1 MNKILYTIRK
11 IIFRISEKYDN
22 RKIINK
28 YKKLKSN
35 ILLNQNQI
43 EELQLIK
50 LKEILKYAYYNIEFY
65 KDIFDRIGF
74 DVNEVQSLDDLKK
87 LPIIDKQIII
97 NNEEKFHNKN
107 LKLIERKTGGSTGS
121 KLRIYY
127 DRFSLDMTAAINIR
141 CLEWAGKLLG
151 EKEVHFSTNLNNKI
165 SFKDS
170 IITKAKQFALRRKD
184 IFVDT
189 SSKDNYELIINQLNN
204 YNPKLVQGFP
214 SFMYSLANFVKNNNV
229 YCKNFQIFESTG
241 EQLYSFQKN
250 LIEEVFG
257 CKVFNRY
264 GDAEF
269 GIIAFECDKHSGLH
283 ICQDNVI
290 VENLT
295 NLNRENELI
304 VTTLSNKA
312 MPLIRYRTGDLGT
325 IIKEKCNC
333 GNNFA
338 KIDNIKGRVHDFI
351 KISDGKFVSTTFF
364 LDILDK
370 YNFMDDFQLFDNE
383 SQIYLLLKLK
393 RYTPLGELVKLQE
406 EVCNIL
412 LLKNKQFNI
421 ILVGK
426 YNYSSAGKFRY
437 IINDISNIEQL
448 IKVAENKYG
457 AIYDTKVNKYK
468 MIFGGICCI
477 QGFNLPEEYDDVIQ
491 IWATRTGKIMFNK
504 PIKELEICNLL
515 INNNITFYLDNTI
528 ITSISLKEG
537 WIKYT
542 VNFESNKVY
551 TFKVEKELSE
561 RQKGKDTRELA
572 VAFKFLKSNS

>member
-1 MNKILYTIRK
+1 MNKILYKIRK
-11 IIFRISEKYDN
+11 IIFKISEIYDN
-22 RKIINK
+22 RDIINK
-28 YKKLKSN
+28 YETLKVN
-35 ILLNQNQI
+35 TLLNKNEI
-43 EELQLIK
+43 EDLQLNK

-74 DVNEVQSLDDLKK
+74 NVNEVKSLDDLKK

-97 NNEEKFHNKN
+97 NNETKFYNKN

-121 KLRIYY
+121 KLKIYY

-170 IITKAKQFALRRKD
+170 LITKAKQFALRRKD
-184 IFVDT
+184 IFVDF
-189 SSKDNYELIINQLNN
+189 SNKENYELIINQLNN

-214 SFMYSLANFVKNNNV
+214 SFMYSLATFAKNNNV
-229 YCKNFQIFESTG
+229 YCKKFQIFESTG
-241 EQLYSFQKN
+241 EQLYSFQKD
-250 LIEEVFG
+250 LIEEIFG

-269 GIIAFECDKHSGLH
+269 GIIAFECNKHCGLH

-295 NLNRENELI
+295 NINGENELI

-325 IIKEKCNC
+325 IIKENCDC

-351 KISDGKFVSTTFF
+351 KISDGKYVSTSFF

-370 YNFMDDFQLFDNE
+370 YSFMDDFQLFDNE
-383 SQIYLLLKLK
+383 NQIYLLLKLK
-393 RYTPLGELVKLQE
+393 SYTPLNQLVKLQE
-406 EVCNIL
+406 EVFNIL
-412 LLKNKQFNI
+412 LLQDKQFNI
-421 ILVGK
+421 VLVGK

-437 IINDISNIEQL
+437 IINDISNFEQA
-448 IKVAENKYG
+448 IKIVE
-457 AIYDTKVNKYK
+457 NKYK
-468 MIFGGICCI
+468 MIFGGVCCI
-477 QGFNLPEEYDDVIQ
+477 QGFNLPEEYDNIIQ
-491 IWATRTGKIMFNK
+491 VWATKTGKIMFSK

-515 INNNITFYLDNTI
+515 INNRITFYLDNTI
-528 ITSISLKEG
+528 ITSINLGEG
-537 WIKYT
+537 WFKYT
-542 VNFESNKVY
+542 VNFEANKVY
-551 TFKVEKELSE
+551 SFKVDKELSE
-561 RQKGKDTRELA
+561 RQKGKDPRELA
-572 VAFKFLKSNS
+572 VAFKFLKRNC